1 MLSVRVVGGDKR
13 RRSRGHCHYYFSPKD
28 TSLRSATKEFE
39 GSQSSLPGRSFLTSL
54 YLTTQITEDIPAA
67 RRRPPTTTTTIYHHQ
82 QQASTHAAFT
92 MTMTNNMNMTTMN
105 PHRHRR
111 SHRRRRPRSS
121 DTTSITNDGGGSSA
135 NNANKIIAIGLVVF
149 CFINILDLDILLVNH
164 QGGTGTGRRRSLLS
178 TLYLAGPSTLL
189 PWAHHHLID
198 VTDRPDPLAKNALF
212 WRE

>member
-1 MLSVRVVGGDKR
+1 MVGLDKR
-13 RRSRGHCHYYFSPKD
+13 RRSRHIWSLSSTFRRKIPDYGALRRSSLEVKAVFRGGHSLLKSGHCILNNSNHRRHPSRP
-28 TSLRSATKEFE
+28 
-39 GSQSSLPGRSFLTSL
+39 
-54 YLTTQITEDIPAA
+54 PAA
-67 RRRPPTTTTTIYHHQ
+67 AHYGTTYHHEL
-82 QQASTHAAFT
+82 QASTHSAF
-92 MTMTNNMNMTTMN
+92 TMTNNMNMTTMN

-121 DTTSITNDGGGSSA
+121 DTTSITNDGGGSSI

-149 CFINILDLDILLVNH
+149 CFFNILDLDTLLVNH
-164 QGGTGTGRRRSLLS
+164 QGGTRGRRRSLLS

-189 PWAHHHLID
+189 PWAHHHLVD